1 MEIKMQVPIMDLKL
15 QYQNLKAE
23 LDKAVLNVMGSGYFI
38 GGPEVKKLEKEV
50 ARFSGVKHGISVNS
64 GTDALYLT
72 LKAMGIKEGDEVI
85 VPAFTFFATAETVS
99 LCGAKPVFCDI
110 RQDTFNL
117 DPNLIEG
124 LVSEKTKAIIPVHLY
139 GQPADMD
146 QILSI
151 AKRKGLR
158 VLEDNAQAIGAEYKE
173 QKTGSLGD
181 AGALSFYPT
190 KNLGGAGDGG
200 MVLTNDIE
208 LAEKIKL
215 LRDHGSSKKYVHS
228 EIGVC
233 SRLDEL
239 QAAVLRVK
247 LKYLSAWNEKRR
259 KNAKVYSSMLK
270 GVIIPFAEDH
280 VKHVYHQYTIKHP
293 DRNKLLE
300 FLKEKGII
308 TGVHYP
314 SPLHLQQVYL
324 KTEGTVSLPVAEKVS
339 NEVLCLPIYPEMTED
354 QLNYVI
360 LNINNFG

>member
-1 MEIKMQVPIMDLKL
+1 MDLKL

>member
-1 MEIKMQVPIMDLKL
+1 MQVPIMDLKL